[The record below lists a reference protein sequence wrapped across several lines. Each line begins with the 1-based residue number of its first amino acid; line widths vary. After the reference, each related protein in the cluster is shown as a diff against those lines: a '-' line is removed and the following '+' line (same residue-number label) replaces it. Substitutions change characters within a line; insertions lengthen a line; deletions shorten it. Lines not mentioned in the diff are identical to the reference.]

1 MYLLLYPVPENAGPF
16 RRMPT
21 PNGRTHAMQLTA
33 ANLSRL
39 DRLTKSDRVS
49 LLMEESSKLIDKG
62 EDASHLL
69 SRLQAE
75 VEASSSARPRTGQS
89 AMQGPRPGTA
99 TTEYSIAGSLGQ
111 HISESMLSAKMEREQ
126 RQQQKRPPSTAASQS
141 TRSVRPPT
149 AKELMA
155 SSAPLAEELEVQLR
169 ERLSTASS
177 RRPVTGQSQA
187 SRPATGIDASRA
199 TNILECKPVLDPYE
213 LVSDEMKEKFRK
225 EYRAMQEE
233 RRQMAEA
240 EARQRALEEQ
250 AAASESE
257 SERPP
262 PTPQP
267 RAAPLADVG
276 NADALK
282 RQQQLSLM
290 QLAKRQPNRSG
301 GANESVNIHSANDSV
316 SLSLLQTGSY
326 SILTERPKQGRKH
339 VASRAAASTIGSLL
353 SGTDE

>member
-1 MYLLLYPVPENAGPF
+1 
-16 RRMPT
+16 MPT

-75 VEASSSARPRTGQS
+75 VEASSTARPRTGQS
-89 AMQGPRPGTA
+89 AMGPRPVTA

-199 TNILECKPVLDPYE
+199 NNILECKPVLDPYE

-301 GANESVNIHSANDSV
+301 GANESVDIHSANESV
-316 SLSLLQTGSY
+316 SLSLLQTGSCGV
-326 SILTERPKQGRKH
+326 LTERPKQGRKH

>member
-1 MYLLLYPVPENAGPF
+1 MS
-16 RRMPT
+16 RRAVFQRP
-21 PNGRTHAMQLTA
+21 PIAMALLTA

-89 AMQGPRPGTA
+89 AMGPRPVTA

-111 HISESMLSAKMEREQ
+111 HISESLLSAKMEREQ
-126 RQQQKRPPSTAASQS
+126 RQQQQRPPSTAASKRS

-187 SRPATGIDASRA
+187 SRPATGMDASRA
-199 TNILECKPVLDPYE
+199 HAAANILECKPVLDPYE

-282 RQQQLSLM
+282 RQQQLLLL
-290 QLAKRQPNRSG
+290 QLAKRQTSRSG
-301 GANESVNIHSANDSV
+301 GANESV
-316 SLSLLQTGSY
+316 SLSLLQTGGCGVV
-326 SILTERPKQGRKH
+326 TERSKQGRKH

>member
-1 MYLLLYPVPENAGPF
+1 M
-16 RRMPT
+16 
-21 PNGRTHAMQLTA
+21 
-33 ANLSRL
+33 
-39 DRLTKSDRVS
+39 
-49 LLMEESSKLIDKG
+49 
-62 EDASHLL
+62 
-69 SRLQAE
+69 
-75 VEASSSARPRTGQS
+75 
-89 AMQGPRPGTA
+89 
-99 TTEYSIAGSLGQ
+99 
-111 HISESMLSAKMEREQ
+111 
-126 RQQQKRPPSTAASQS
+126 
-141 TRSVRPPT
+141 
-149 AKELMA
+149 
-155 SSAPLAEELEVQLR
+155 
-169 ERLSTASS
+169 
-177 RRPVTGQSQA
+177 
-187 SRPATGIDASRA
+187 DASRA
-199 TNILECKPVLDPYE
+199 HAAANILECKPVLDPYE

-282 RQQQLSLM
+282 RQQQLLLL
-290 QLAKRQPNRSG
+290 QLAKRQTSRSG
-301 GANESVNIHSANDSV
+301 GANESV
-316 SLSLLQTGSY
+316 SLSLLQTGGCGVV
-326 SILTERPKQGRKH
+326 TERSKQGRKH

>member
-1 MYLLLYPVPENAGPF
+1 
-16 RRMPT
+16 
-21 PNGRTHAMQLTA
+21 
-33 ANLSRL
+33 
-39 DRLTKSDRVS
+39 
-49 LLMEESSKLIDKG
+49 
-62 EDASHLL
+62 
-69 SRLQAE
+69 
-75 VEASSSARPRTGQS
+75 
-89 AMQGPRPGTA
+89 MQGPRPGTA

-111 HISESMLSAKMEREQ
+111 HISESMLGAKMEREQ

-177 RRPVTGQSQA
+177 RRPVTGRSQA
-187 SRPATGIDASRA
+187 SHPATGTDASRA
-199 TNILECKPVLDPYE
+199 TNMLECKPVLDPYE

-301 GANESVNIHSANDSV
+301 GANESVNIHSANESV
-316 SLSLLQTGSY
+316 SLSLLQTGSCGV
-326 SILTERPKQGRKH
+326 LTERPKQGRKH

>member
-1 MYLLLYPVPENAGPF
+1 
-16 RRMPT
+16 MPT

-262 PTPQP
+262 PTPTPQP

-301 GANESVNIHSANDSV
+301 GANESVNIHSANESV
-316 SLSLLQTGSY
+316 SLSLLQTGSCGV
-326 SILTERPKQGRKH
+326 LTERPKQGRKH

>member
-1 MYLLLYPVPENAGPF
+1 M
-16 RRMPT
+16 
-21 PNGRTHAMQLTA
+21 
-33 ANLSRL
+33 
-39 DRLTKSDRVS
+39 
-49 LLMEESSKLIDKG
+49 
-62 EDASHLL
+62 
-69 SRLQAE
+69 
-75 VEASSSARPRTGQS
+75 
-89 AMQGPRPGTA
+89 GPRPVTA

-111 HISESMLSAKMEREQ
+111 HISESLLSAKMEREQ
-126 RQQQKRPPSTAASQS
+126 RQQQQRPPSTAASKRS

-187 SRPATGIDASRA
+187 SRPATGMDASRA
-199 TNILECKPVLDPYE
+199 HAAANILECKPVLDPYE

-282 RQQQLSLM
+282 RQQQLLLL
-290 QLAKRQPNRSG
+290 QLAKRQTSRSG
-301 GANESVNIHSANDSV
+301 GANESV
-316 SLSLLQTGSY
+316 SLSLLQTGGCGVV
-326 SILTERPKQGRKH
+326 TERSKQGRKH